1 MLIQEIKGKIA
12 FEVLT
17 TYMAAVNTC
26 ATIVDLQAPSKLMMK
41 QVTDLVFPKLRLE
54 LMAVDMPQDVLG
66 EESKDQVESSKGKLV
81 KWMKELETEI
91 EIKKVEITQDLSLLK

>member
-17 TYMAAVNTC
+17 AYMTAVNTC
-26 ATIVDLQAPSKLMMK
+26 ATIVDLEAPSKLMMK

-54 LMAVDMPQDVLG
+54 LMPVDMSQDVLG
-66 EESKDQVESSKGKLV
+66 EEDKNQVESSKGKLV
-81 KWMKELETEI
+81 KWMKQLETEI
-91 EIKKVEITQDLSLLK
+91 EIKTAEISQDLSLLS